1 MLRKGFEMSARES
14 ERGEMVGLGE
24 MSTEAEIRCN
34 LLKVGYLPF
43 IQPLQFSTS
52 LSPEFLRIT

>member
-1 MLRKGFEMSARES
+1 MVRSGYGWRRGHIGCCEKGFEMSARES

-24 MSTEAEIRCN
+24 MRTEAEIRCN

-43 IQPLQFSTS
+43 I
-52 LSPEFLRIT
+52 